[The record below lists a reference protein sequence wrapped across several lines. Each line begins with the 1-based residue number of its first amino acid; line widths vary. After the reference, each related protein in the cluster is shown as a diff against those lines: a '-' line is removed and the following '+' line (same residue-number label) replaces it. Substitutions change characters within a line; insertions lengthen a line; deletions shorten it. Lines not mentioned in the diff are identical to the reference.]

1 MAHVH
6 GARGT
11 GAVGSQ
17 VAKAAAAKVM
27 EQGMTK
33 SMMSEGMSGMM
44 KSSMAQAGPAA
55 ASVSSMA
62 KGAAA
67 TGAVVT
73 AGSSAGR
80 SFMVKIFKHPL
91 VLFGLG
97 IAVGY
102 TVHKYRREII
112 DAANR
117 VAERGKDFVLQQRE
131 SLEDIVAES
140 REQEE

>member
-1 MAHVH
+1 M
-6 GARGT
+6 
-11 GAVGSQ
+11 GAVGGQAAS
-17 VAKAAAAKVM
+17 VATAKVV
-27 EQGMTK
+27 EQSMTK
-33 SMMSEGMSGMM
+33 GMMSEGMSGMM

-55 ASVSSMA
+55 ASVSRMA
-62 KGAAA
+62 KGATA

-80 SFMVKIFKHPL
+80 SFVRKILKHPL
-91 VLFGLG
+91 VLLGLG